1 MENLRLSKDSRPH
14 LRAITLRASPL
25 GPGNCRVTILEE
37 SIIYLLAAII
47 SVPISKRL
55 GFGSVLGYLC
65 AGILIGPFGFGF
77 IHEPEHILHFAELGV
92 VFLLFII
99 GLELKPSRLWIMRKM
114 VFGLGTAQVV
124 VSAAV
129 IAVLAWFYGLET
141 GTSIVI
147 GLILALSSTA
157 FVLQML
163 AEKRQLSTQYGRAA
177 FSILLLQDLAV
188 IPLIA
193 LLPLLGAR
201 VGVTSGFDV
210 AEIAL
215 VIGTM
220 ALLIVGGR
228 LVLKP
233 VLYTVA
239 AAGIPELFTAT
250 ALLVVIGS
258 ALLMD
263 FAGMSMV
270 LGAFLAGM
278 LLADSEYRHQLEA
291 DIAPFKGLLLGLFFI
306 AVGMSVNVNLLLEM
320 PGRIL
325 LFVAGIMASKAI
337 VLVVLARLFGM
348 CDRRNALS
356 LAAVMSQGGEFAFVL
371 FALAARERLVPLE
384 LIDELILAVAVS
396 MLLTPFVY
404 LLNER
409 FSSRLGSPESPRFD
423 DIPEEDHEV
432 IIAGFGR
439 VGQIVGRLLQSINK
453 PFTALEIDSS
463 QVDIVRRYGNSVHFG
478 DAARSRRKQG
488 ENTRPGHGRH
498 GDLTAHRRDRKAP
511 VPEPQDHRARTQ
523 PPARSQA
530 HGRGRPPYLPR
541 YAVIESR
548 DGRKRADLA
557 RIRCERGAPH
567 IRHVPGS
574 GREAAGRAIRAA
586 GLGGEADPVREGRRE
601 GTRVHPRTGPAAPAL
616 TARTTADGR
625 AATHR
630 YPKRDDLA
638 W

>member
-1 MENLRLSKDSRPH
+1 M
-14 LRAITLRASPL
+14 
-25 GPGNCRVTILEE
+25 TILQE
-37 SIIYLLAAII
+37 SIVYLLAAIV

-99 GLELKPSRLWIMRKM
+99 GLELKPARLWVMRKM
-114 VFGLGTAQVV
+114 VFGLGTAQVL

-129 IAVLAWFYGLET
+129 IAALAWFYGLET
-141 GTSIVI
+141 EAAVVV

-163 AEKRQLSTQYGRAA
+163 AEKKQLNSQFGRAA

-193 LLPLLGAR
+193 VLPMLGASADLE
-201 VGVTSGFDV
+201 SGFD
-210 AEIAL
+210 L
-215 VIGTM
+215 VELGMMISTLV
-220 ALLIVGGR
+220 LLIVGGR

-270 LGAFLAGM
+270 LGAFIAGM

-306 AVGMSVNVNLLLEM
+306 AVGMTVNISLLLEV
-320 PGRIL
+320 PARIML
-325 LFVAGIMASKAI
+325 LVAGLMVSKAV
-337 VLVVLARLFGM
+337 VLIVLARMFGM

-371 FALAARERLVPLE
+371 FALAARERLVPAGV
-384 LIDELILAVAVS
+384 IDELILAVAVS

-404 LLNER
+404 LLNEH
-409 FSSRLGSPESPRFD
+409 FGAKLGRAEAPQFD
-423 DIPEEDHEV
+423 EIPEEDHEV

-478 DAARSRRKQG
+478 DAAR
-488 ENTRPGHGRH
+488 
-498 GDLTAHRRDRKAP
+498 
-511 VPEPQDHRARTQ
+511 PEV
-523 PPARSQA
+523 
-530 HGRGRPPYLPR
+530 L
-541 YAVIESR
+541 
-548 DGRKRADLA
+548 
-557 RIRCERGAPH
+557 
-567 IRHVPGS
+567 
-574 GREAAGRAIRAA
+574 RAA
-586 GLGGEADPVREGRRE
+586 G
-601 GTRVHPRTGPAAPAL
+601 AAHAKIL
-616 TARTTADGR
+616 VLATADMETSLHIAETAKRQFPNLTIIAR
-625 AATHR
+625 AHNRRHAH
-630 YPKRDDLA
+630 KLMDVGVDKIFRDTLLSSLAMGESVLERLGIDDNDVRHVSDTFRDADEKLLMEQYAMHESEEKLIQSAKDAARELESILEQDLRRQG
-638 W
+638 

>member
-1 MENLRLSKDSRPH
+1 M
-14 LRAITLRASPL
+14 
-25 GPGNCRVTILEE
+25 TILQE

-99 GLELKPSRLWIMRKM
+99 GLELKPARLWIMRKM
-114 VFGLGTAQVV
+114 VFGLGTAQVL
-124 VSAAV
+124 VSAAL
-129 IAVLAWFYGLET
+129 IAVLAWFYGLEAQ
-141 GTSIVI
+141 TSIVV

-163 AEKRQLSTQYGRAA
+163 AEKKQLSTQFGRAA

-201 VGVTSGFDV
+201 AGLDSGFDPV
-210 AEIAL
+210 E
-215 VIGTM
+215 VGMMIGTLV
-220 ALLIVGGR
+220 LLIVGGR
-228 LVLKP
+228 LALKP
-233 VLYTVA
+233 VLSTVA

-258 ALLMD
+258 ALLME

-270 LGAFLAGM
+270 LGAFIAGM

-306 AVGMSVNVNLLLEM
+306 AVGMSVNIGLLLDI
-320 PGRIL
+320 PGRIML
-325 LFVAGIMASKAI
+325 LVAGLMVSKAV
-337 VLVVLARLFGM
+337 VLIVLARLFGM
-348 CDRRNALS
+348 CDRRNAFS

-371 FALAARERLVPLE
+371 FALAARERLVPAGV
-384 LIDELILAVAVS
+384 IDELILAVAVS

-409 FSSRLGSPESPRFD
+409 VGAKLGKAEAPQFD
-423 DIPEEDHEV
+423 DIPEEEHEV

-478 DAARSRRKQG
+478 DAAR
-488 ENTRPGHGRH
+488 
-498 GDLTAHRRDRKAP
+498 
-511 VPEPQDHRARTQ
+511 PEV
-523 PPARSQA
+523 
-530 HGRGRPPYLPR
+530 L
-541 YAVIESR
+541 
-548 DGRKRADLA
+548 
-557 RIRCERGAPH
+557 
-567 IRHVPGS
+567 
-574 GREAAGRAIRAA
+574 RAA
-586 GLGGEADPVREGRRE
+586 G
-601 GTRVHPRTGPAAPAL
+601 AAHAKIL
-616 TARTTADGR
+616 VLATADMETSLHIAETAKRQFPNLTIIAR
-625 AATHR
+625 AHNRRHAH
-630 YPKRDDLA
+630 KLMDVGVDKIFRDTLLSSLAMGESVLAKLGFDDNDVRHVSDTFRDADEKLLMEQYAMHESEEKLIQSARDAARELESILAQDLRRQG
-638 W
+638 

>member
-1 MENLRLSKDSRPH
+1 M
-14 LRAITLRASPL
+14 
-25 GPGNCRVTILEE
+25 TILQE

-99 GLELKPSRLWIMRKM
+99 GLELKPARLWIMRKM
-114 VFGLGTAQVV
+114 VFGLGTAQVL

-129 IAVLAWFYGLET
+129 IAVLAWLYGLEAQ
-141 GTSIVI
+141 TSVVV

-163 AEKRQLSTQYGRAA
+163 AEKKQLSTQFGRAA

-201 VGVTSGFDV
+201 AGLDSGFDPV
-210 AEIAL
+210 E
-215 VIGTM
+215 VGMMIGTLV
-220 ALLIVGGR
+220 LLIVGGR
-228 LVLKP
+228 LALKP
-233 VLYTVA
+233 VLSTVA

-258 ALLMD
+258 ALLME

-270 LGAFLAGM
+270 LGAFIAGM

-306 AVGMSVNVNLLLEM
+306 AVGMSVNISLLLDI
-320 PGRIL
+320 PGRIML
-325 LFVAGIMASKAI
+325 LVAGLMVSKAV
-337 VLVVLARLFGM
+337 VLIVLARLFGM

-371 FALAARERLVPLE
+371 FALAARERLVPAGV
-384 LIDELILAVAVS
+384 IDELILAVAVS

-409 FSSRLGSPESPRFD
+409 FSAKLGKAEAPQFD
-423 DIPEEDHEV
+423 DIPEEEHEV

-478 DAARSRRKQG
+478 DAAR
-488 ENTRPGHGRH
+488 
-498 GDLTAHRRDRKAP
+498 
-511 VPEPQDHRARTQ
+511 PEV
-523 PPARSQA
+523 
-530 HGRGRPPYLPR
+530 L
-541 YAVIESR
+541 
-548 DGRKRADLA
+548 
-557 RIRCERGAPH
+557 
-567 IRHVPGS
+567 
-574 GREAAGRAIRAA
+574 RAA
-586 GLGGEADPVREGRRE
+586 G
-601 GTRVHPRTGPAAPAL
+601 AAHAKIL
-616 TARTTADGR
+616 VLATADMETSLHIAETAKRQFPNLTIVAR
-625 AATHR
+625 AHNRRHAH
-630 YPKRDDLA
+630 KLMDVGVDKIFRDTLLSSLAMGESVLAKLGFDDNDVRHVSDTFRDADEKLLMEQYAMHESEEKLIQSARDAARELESIIEQDLRRQG
-638 W
+638 

>member
-1 MENLRLSKDSRPH
+1 M
-14 LRAITLRASPL
+14 
-25 GPGNCRVTILEE
+25 TILEE

-47 SVPISKRL
+47 SVPVSKRL

-99 GLELKPSRLWIMRKM
+99 GLEVKPSRLWVMRKM
-114 VFGLGTAQVV
+114 VFGLGTAQVLF
-124 VSAAV
+124 SAAV
-129 IAVLAWFYGLET
+129 IAALAWLYGLESEA
-141 GTSIVI
+141 SIVV

-163 AEKRQLSTQYGRAA
+163 AEKKQLGTQYGRAA

-201 VGVTSGFDV
+201 AGMESGFDAV
-210 AEIAL
+210 EIGL
-215 VIGTM
+215 MIGTL
-220 ALLIVGGR
+220 ALLIVGG
-228 LVLKP
+228 
-233 VLYTVA
+233 
-239 AAGIPELFTAT
+239 
-250 ALLVVIGS
+250 
-258 ALLMD
+258 
-263 FAGMSMV
+263 GMSMV
-270 LGAFLAGM
+270 LGAFIAGM

-306 AVGMSVNVNLLLEM
+306 AVGMSVNVSLLLEV
-320 PGRIL
+320 PGRIIL
-325 LFVAGIMASKAI
+325 LVAGLMVSKAL
-337 VLVVLARLFGM
+337 VLIVLARLFGM

-371 FALAARERLVPLE
+371 FALAAREQLVPAAI
-384 LIDELILAVAVS
+384 IDELILAVAVS

-409 FSSRLGSPESPRFD
+409 FGARLGKPESPQFD
-423 DIPEEDHEV
+423 NIPEEDHEV

-478 DAARSRRKQG
+478 DAAR
-488 ENTRPGHGRH
+488 
-498 GDLTAHRRDRKAP
+498 
-511 VPEPQDHRARTQ
+511 PEV
-523 PPARSQA
+523 
-530 HGRGRPPYLPR
+530 L
-541 YAVIESR
+541 
-548 DGRKRADLA
+548 
-557 RIRCERGAPH
+557 
-567 IRHVPGS
+567 
-574 GREAAGRAIRAA
+574 RAA
-586 GLGGEADPVREGRRE
+586 GAGKAKILVLATADMETSLHIAETAKRQFPNLKIIARAHNRRHAHKLMDVGVDHIFRDTLLSSLAMGESVLTSLGFGEIEARHVSDTFREADERLLIEQFALQDSEERLIQSAKDAAKELESILEQDLRRQ
-601 GTRVHPRTGPAAPAL
+601 R
-616 TARTTADGR
+616 
-625 AATHR
+625 
-630 YPKRDDLA
+630 
-638 W
+638 